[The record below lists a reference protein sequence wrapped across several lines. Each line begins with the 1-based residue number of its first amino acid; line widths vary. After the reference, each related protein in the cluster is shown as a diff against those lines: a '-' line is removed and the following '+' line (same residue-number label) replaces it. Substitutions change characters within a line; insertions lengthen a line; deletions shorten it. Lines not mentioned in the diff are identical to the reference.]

1 MVYAIVGGIICA
13 LLATLFIV
21 VRVQKG
27 GMTALYLKALASV
40 GFVGL
45 GLVMFFGYAP
55 ADWKSVFVI
64 LGLVMGLA
72 GDVLLDFKVVQ
83 KEKSDT
89 YLNWG
94 MLAFGVGHI
103 FYFVYL
109 VLRLP
114 EFNVWGLLASLGVA
128 AFITVAI
135 IKFVAPAMKL
145 DFGKFKWQSAAY
157 SFILSFVML
166 YAITCAILTPSF
178 WLISLGLSLIFVSDL
193 ILSTMY
199 FGGKEDD
206 KLLCILNHAIYYLG
220 QIAIALSCLPFI
232 A

>member
-55 ADWKSVFVI
+55 ADWKSIFVI

-72 GDVLLDFKVVQ
+72 GDVLLDFKVVK

-103 FYFVYL
+103 FYFIYL
-109 VLRLP
+109 VLCQT
-114 EFNVWGLLASLGVA
+114 EFNVWGLFIALGVA
-128 AFITVAI
+128 AFLTVTI
-135 IKFVAPAMKL
+135 IKYISPLMKL

-157 SFILSFVML
+157 SFVLTFVML
-166 YAITCAILTPSF
+166 YAITCAVLTPSF
-178 WLISLGLSLIFVSDL
+178 WLIALGLSLIFVSDL

-199 FGGKEDD
+199 FGGKEND
-206 KLLCILNHAIYYLG
+206 KLLCILNHAVYYLG
-220 QIAIALSCLPFI
+220 QIAIALSCLTFL
-232 A
+232 

>member
-1 MVYAIVGGIICA
+1 MIYAIIGGVLCV
-13 LLATLFIV
+13 LLAALFIV
-21 VRVQKG
+21 VRVLRG

-45 GLVMFFGYAP
+45 GLVMFFGYSP
-55 ADWKSVFVI
+55 ANWKSIFVI
-64 LGLVMGLA
+64 LGLVMGLV

-89 YLNWG
+89 FLNWG

-103 FYFVYL
+103 FYFIYL
-109 VLRLP
+109 VLKLP
-114 EFNVWGLLASLGVA
+114 EFNVWGLIIAIGVA
-128 AFITVAI
+128 ALITFAI
-135 IKFVAPAMKL
+135 IKFIAPLMKL

-166 YAITCAILTPSF
+166 YAITCAILSPSF
-178 WLISLGLSLIFVSDL
+178 WLIALGLGLIFVSDL

-199 FGGKEDD
+199 FGGKQDD
-206 KLLCILNHAIYYLG
+206 KLLRILNHGIYYLG
-220 QIAIALSCLPFI
+220 QIAIALSCLTFL
-232 A
+232 

>member
-1 MVYAIVGGIICA
+1 MIYAIIGGVLCV
-13 LLATLFIV
+13 LLAALFIV
-21 VRVQKG
+21 VRVLRG

-45 GLVMFFGYAP
+45 GLVMFFGYSP
-55 ADWKSVFVI
+55 ANWKSIFVI
-64 LGLVMGLA
+64 LGLVMGLV

-89 YLNWG
+89 FLNWG

-103 FYFVYL
+103 FYFIYL
-109 VLRLP
+109 VLKLP
-114 EFNVWGLLASLGVA
+114 EFNVWGLIIAIGVA
-128 AFITVAI
+128 ALITFAI
-135 IKFVAPAMKL
+135 IKFIAPLMKL

-166 YAITCAILTPSF
+166 YAITCAIISPSF
-178 WLISLGLSLIFVSDL
+178 WLIALGLGLIFVSDL

-199 FGGKEDD
+199 FGGKQDD
-206 KLLCILNHAIYYLG
+206 KLLCILNHGIYYLG
-220 QIAIALSCLPFI
+220 QIAIALSCLTFL
-232 A
+232 

>member
-1 MVYAIVGGIICA
+1 MIYAIVGGIICA
-13 LLATLFIV
+13 LLATTFII

-55 ADWKSVFVI
+55 ADWKSIFVI
-64 LGLVMGLA
+64 LGLVMGLV

-109 VLRLP
+109 VLQLP
-114 EFNVWGLLASLGVA
+114 EFNVWGLIIAIGVA
-128 AFITVAI
+128 ALITFAI
-135 IKFVAPAMKL
+135 IKFIAPLMRL

-157 SFILSFVML
+157 SFVLSFVML
-166 YAITCAILTPSF
+166 YAITCAVLTPSF
-178 WLISLGLSLIFVSDL
+178 WLIALGLSLIFVSDL

-199 FGGKEDD
+199 FGGKEND
-206 KLLCILNHAIYYLG
+206 KLLCILNHAVYYLG
-220 QIAIALSCLPFI
+220 QIAIALSCLTFL
-232 A
+232 

>member
-1 MVYAIVGGIICA
+1 MIYAIIGGVLCV
-13 LLATLFIV
+13 LLAALFIV
-21 VRVQKG
+21 VRVLRG

-45 GLVMFFGYAP
+45 GLVMFFGYSP
-55 ADWKSVFVI
+55 ANWKSIFVI
-64 LGLVMGLA
+64 LGLVMGLV

-89 YLNWG
+89 FLNWG

-103 FYFVYL
+103 FYFIYL
-109 VLRLP
+109 VLKLP
-114 EFNVWGLLASLGVA
+114 EFNVWGLIIAIGVA
-128 AFITVAI
+128 ALITFAI
-135 IKFVAPAMKL
+135 IKFIAPLMKL

-166 YAITCAILTPSF
+166 YAITCAILSPSF
-178 WLISLGLSLIFVSDL
+178 WLIALGLGLIFVSDL

-199 FGGKEDD
+199 FGGKQDD
-206 KLLCILNHAIYYLG
+206 KLLCILNHGIYYLG
-220 QIAIALSCLPFI
+220 QIAIALSCLTFL
-232 A
+232 

>member
-1 MVYAIVGGIICA
+1 MIYAIVGGIICA
-13 LLATLFIV
+13 LLATTFII

-55 ADWKSVFVI
+55 TDWKSIFVI

-103 FYFVYL
+103 FYFIYL
-109 VLRLP
+109 VLCQTA
-114 EFNVWGLLASLGVA
+114 FNVWGLFIALGVA
-128 AFITVAI
+128 AFLTVAI
-135 IKFVAPAMKL
+135 IKYISPLMKL

-157 SFILSFVML
+157 SFVLTFVML
-166 YAITCAILTPSF
+166 YAITCAVLTPSF
-178 WLISLGLSLIFVSDL
+178 WLIALGLSLIFVSDL

-199 FGGKEDD
+199 FGGKEND
-206 KLLCILNHAIYYLG
+206 KLLCILNHAVYYLG
-220 QIAIALSCLPFI
+220 QIAIALSCLTFL
-232 A
+232 

>member
-1 MVYAIVGGIICA
+1 MIYAIVGGIICA
-13 LLATLFIV
+13 LLATTFII

-27 GMTALYLKALASV
+27 GMTAIYLKALASV

-55 ADWKSVFVI
+55 ADWKSIFVI
-64 LGLVMGLA
+64 LGLVMGLV
-72 GDVLLDFKVVQ
+72 GDVLLDLKVVQ

-103 FYFVYL
+103 FYFMYQTT
-109 VLRLP
+109 
-114 EFNVWGLLASLGVA
+114 FNVWGLFIALGVA
-128 AFITVAI
+128 AFLTVAI
-135 IKFVAPAMKL
+135 IKYISPLMKL

-157 SFILSFVML
+157 SFVLSFVML
-166 YAITCAILTPSF
+166 YSITCAVLTPSF
-178 WLISLGLSLIFVSDL
+178 WLIALGLGLIFISDL

-199 FGGKEDD
+199 FGGKEND
-206 KLLCILNHAIYYLG
+206 KLLCILNHAVYYLG

>member
-1 MVYAIVGGIICA
+1 MIYAIIGGVLCV
-13 LLATLFIV
+13 LLASAFIV
-21 VRVQKG
+21 VRVTKG

-45 GLVMFFGYAP
+45 GLVMFFGYSP
-55 ADWKSVFVI
+55 ANWKSIFVI
-64 LGLVMGLA
+64 LGLVMGLV

-89 YLNWG
+89 FLNWG

-103 FYFVYL
+103 FYFIYL
-109 VLRLP
+109 VLKLP
-114 EFNVWGLLASLGVA
+114 EFNVWGLIIAIGVA
-128 AFITVAI
+128 ALITFAI
-135 IKFVAPAMKL
+135 IKFIAPLMKL

-166 YAITCAILTPSF
+166 YAITCAIISPSF
-178 WLISLGLSLIFVSDL
+178 WLIALGLGLIFVSDL

-199 FGGKEDD
+199 FGGKQDD
-206 KLLCILNHAIYYLG
+206 KLLCILNHGIYYLG
-220 QIAIALSCLPFI
+220 QIAIALSCLTFL
-232 A
+232 

>member
-1 MVYAIVGGIICA
+1 MIYAIVGGIICA
-13 LLATLFIV
+13 LLATTFII

-45 GLVMFFGYAP
+45 GLVMFLGYAP
-55 ADWKSVFVI
+55 ADWKSIFVI

-72 GDVLLDFKVVQ
+72 GDVLLDFKVVK

-109 VLRLP
+109 VLQLP
-114 EFNVWGLLASLGVA
+114 EFNVWGLIIAIGVA
-128 AFITVAI
+128 ALITFAI
-135 IKFVAPAMKL
+135 IKFIAPLMKL

-157 SFILSFVML
+157 SFVLSFVML
-166 YAITCAILTPSF
+166 YAITCAVLTPSF
-178 WLISLGLSLIFVSDL
+178 WLIALGLSLIFVSDL

-199 FGGKEDD
+199 FGGKEND
-206 KLLCILNHAIYYLG
+206 KLLCILNHAVYYLG
-220 QIAIALSCLPFI
+220 QIAIALSCLTFL
-232 A
+232 

>member
-55 ADWKSVFVI
+55 ADWKSIFVI

-72 GDVLLDFKVVQ
+72 GDVLLDFKVVK

-114 EFNVWGLLASLGVA
+114 EFNVWGLFIALGVA
-128 AFITVAI
+128 AFLTVTI
-135 IKFVAPAMKL
+135 IKYISPLMKL

-157 SFILSFVML
+157 SFVLTFVML
-166 YAITCAILTPSF
+166 YAITCAVLTPSF
-178 WLISLGLSLIFVSDL
+178 WLIALGLSLIFVSDL

-199 FGGKEDD
+199 FGGKEND
-206 KLLCILNHAIYYLG
+206 KLLCILNHAVYYLG
-220 QIAIALSCLPFI
+220 QIAIALSCLTFL
-232 A
+232 

>member
-1 MVYAIVGGIICA
+1 MIYAIVGGIICA
-13 LLATLFIV
+13 LLATTFII

-27 GMTALYLKALASV
+27 GMTAIYLKALASV

-45 GLVMFFGYAP
+45 GLVIFFGYAP
-55 ADWKSVFVI
+55 ADWKSIFVI
-64 LGLVMGLA
+64 LGLVMGLV
-72 GDVLLDFKVVQ
+72 GDVLLDLKVVQ

-103 FYFVYL
+103 FYFIYL
-109 VLRLP
+109 VLYQTT
-114 EFNVWGLLASLGVA
+114 FNVWGLFIALGVA
-128 AFITVAI
+128 AFLTVAI
-135 IKFVAPAMKL
+135 IKYISPLMKL

-157 SFILSFVML
+157 SFVLSFVML
-166 YAITCAILTPSF
+166 YSITCAVLTPSF
-178 WLISLGLSLIFVSDL
+178 WLIALGLGLIFISDL

-199 FGGKEDD
+199 FGGKEND
-206 KLLCILNHAIYYLG
+206 KLLCILNHAVYYLG

>member
-1 MVYAIVGGIICA
+1 MIYAIIGGVLCV
-13 LLATLFIV
+13 LLAALFIV
-21 VRVQKG
+21 VRVLRG

-45 GLVMFFGYAP
+45 GLVMFFGYSP
-55 ADWKSVFVI
+55 ANWKSIFVI
-64 LGLVMGLA
+64 LGLVMGLV

-89 YLNWG
+89 FLNWG

-109 VLRLP
+109 VLKLP
-114 EFNVWGLLASLGVA
+114 EFNVWALLASLGA
-128 AFITVAI
+128 AALITVAI
-135 IKFVAPAMKL
+135 IKFIAPLMKL

-166 YAITCAILTPSF
+166 YAITCAILSPSF
-178 WLISLGLSLIFVSDL
+178 WLIALGLGLIFVSDL

-199 FGGKEDD
+199 FGGKQDD
-206 KLLCILNHAIYYLG
+206 KLLCILNHGIYYLG
-220 QIAIALSCLPFI
+220 QIAIALSCLTFL
-232 A
+232 

>member
-1 MVYAIVGGIICA
+1 MIYAIVGGIICA
-13 LLATLFIV
+13 LLATTFII

-55 ADWKSVFVI
+55 ADWKSIFVI

-72 GDVLLDFKVVQ
+72 GDVLLDFKVVK

-109 VLRLP
+109 VLQLP
-114 EFNVWGLLASLGVA
+114 EFNVWGLIIAIGVA
-128 AFITVAI
+128 ALITFAI
-135 IKFVAPAMKL
+135 IKFIAPLMKL

-157 SFILSFVML
+157 SFVLSFVML
-166 YAITCAILTPSF
+166 YAITCAVLTPSF
-178 WLISLGLSLIFVSDL
+178 WLIALGLSLIFVSDL

-199 FGGKEDD
+199 FGGKEND
-206 KLLCILNHAIYYLG
+206 KLLCILNHAVYYLG
-220 QIAIALSCLPFI
+220 QIAIALSCLTFL
-232 A
+232 